1 MPVSVQAVVQRLRKL
16 STYILPVIGWTAIVT
31 LPVVLL
37 SMAAFFFEGGAVG
50 STITNFG
57 DALWWTLVTM
67 STLGYGNMVPV
78 TAGGKVV
85 SVIAIVAGILLVAL
99 LTATLAGRLVERV
112 VKRMGRRPLGKLSNH
127 ILVLGWNE
135 NGLRIITELLA
146 ECRVTRE
153 VIVVMADRDRI
164 DELPPD
170 VIFVRGDSTRLASL
184 KKVAPTKCQVAVVL
198 ADETSK
204 TTDVDSRVILTT
216 MALRRIVGENIRI
229 ICEVISSEDLEYLEG
244 AGASEVIARSTVA
257 GDIISHTVH
266 NPGVASLIGNL
277 LTTTTGKN
285 LSRMI
290 VPEKLLGK
298 QYGEMLDELHSKH
311 GALPIALIKDQRIIV
326 NPAFDYVLSKGDEVF
341 LISNMECRR

>member
-1 MPVSVQAVVQRLRKL
+1 MPVMAL
-16 STYILPVIGWTAIVT
+16 S
-31 LPVVLL
+31 
-37 SMAAFFFEGGAVG
+37 SMALFLEGNAIG
-50 STITNFG
+50 STITSFW

-85 SVIAIVAGILLVAL
+85 SIIAIFAGILLVAL

-112 VKRMGRRPLGKLSNH
+112 VKRMGRRPLGKLSDH

-146 ECRVTRE
+146 ECRKTRE

-164 DELPPD
+164 EELPPD

-216 MALRRIVGENIRI
+216 MALRRMVEKNIRI

-266 NPGVASLIGNL
+266 NPGIASLMGKL
-277 LTTTTGKN
+277 LATTTGNN
-285 LSRMI
+285 LSRLA
-290 VPEKLLGK
+290 VPDDLLGK
-298 QYGEMLDELHSKH
+298 PYGLLLDELHAKL
-311 GALPIALIKDQRIIV
+311 GALPIALIKDEKIIV
-326 NPAFDYVLSKGDEVF
+326 NPAFDYELSHGDEVF
-341 LISNMECRR
+341 LISNQECKR